1 MEATDK
7 ITVDQLTS
15 GDTFFYNGKRYD
27 VLENSKISSSF
38 NEIIA
43 ISESTQQNLK
53 LKRNTHVRLNEA
65 VISVPV
71 KPIIQENV
79 DNVKRIRNERG
90 TLISV
95 NLYNPE
101 ELVERKLSKDEIKKR
116 DKCAEELLSNDRF
129 VDKYGDDKDNMNN
142 VAYGTCTNRVK
153 GVKNK
158 SGKKEVQKESYMTK
172 SINRINT
179 IRKAIRRL
187 PNEEL

>member
-7 ITVDQLTS
+7 ITVDQLTT

-38 NEIIA
+38 NEIIT

-53 LKRNTHVRLNEA
+53 LKRNTHVRLNET

-79 DNVKRIRNERG
+79 DTVKRIRNERG

-116 DKCAEELLSNDRF
+116 DKCADELLSNDRF